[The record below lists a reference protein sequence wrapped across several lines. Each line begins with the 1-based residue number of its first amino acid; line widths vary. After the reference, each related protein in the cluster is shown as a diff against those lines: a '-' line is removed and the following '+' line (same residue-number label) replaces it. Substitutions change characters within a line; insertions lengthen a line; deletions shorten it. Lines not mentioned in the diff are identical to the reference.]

1 LSGVRAA
8 RADRGGRRIPQPGR
22 TSAMADV
29 GLIVLTILLFGLL
42 ALTVKGV
49 ERL

>member
-1 LSGVRAA
+1 LSELLAAVRAA
-8 RADRGGRRIPQPGR
+8 GAHQVFGRDPP
-22 TSAMADV
+22 MADA

-42 ALTVKGV
+42 ALAVKGV

>member
-1 LSGVRAA
+1 LSEVRAA
-8 RADRGGRRIPQPGR
+8 RADTAAGATQPGR
-22 TSAMADV
+22 TTAMADV

>member
-1 LSGVRAA
+1 VRCGPSATTGTA
-8 RADRGGRRIPQPGR
+8 GASQPGR
-22 TSAMADV
+22 TSAMVDV

-42 ALTVKGV
+42 ALAVKGV

>member
-1 LSGVRAA
+1 VGCGPPEQTGAA
-8 RADRGGRRIPQPGR
+8 GASQPGR

-29 GLIVLTILLFGLL
+29 GLLVLTILLFGLL
-42 ALTVKGV
+42 ALAVKGV

>member
-1 LSGVRAA
+1 VGGGPPEQTRAA
-8 RADRGGRRIPQPGR
+8 GASQPGR

-29 GLIVLTILLFGLL
+29 GLIILTITLFGLL
-42 ALTVKGV
+42 ALAVKGV